1 MIGILGD
8 EIRKRFMKV
17 EEEILLFGDRTGY
30 PLGSHGTLGT
40 NTMWVSTKDHRDEL
54 SLAYSLTNRMYQSIG
69 V

>member
-1 MIGILGD
+1 
-8 EIRKRFMKV
+8 MKV
-17 EEEILLFGDRTGY
+17 EDEILLFGDRTGY

-40 NTMWVSTKDHRDEL
+40 NTMSVSTKEHRDEL